1 MGKILEIRESS
12 AKTIEI
18 NGAISPSTAS
28 GGRIPATFQ
37 YSTPGPYN
45 SLNKNTWTKEKKE
58 NHDVKRTASFTCY
71 LN

>member
-28 GGRIPATFQ
+28 GGGFLPHF
-37 YSTPGPYN
+37 
-45 SLNKNTWTKEKKE
+45 NTLLLDPTI
-58 NHDVKRTASFTCY
+58 
-71 LN
+71 L